1 MKLEVDQPY
10 HFRARLH
17 MPVMNNDIEN
27 SQLNDYKSSQECTI
41 ETSQGSSWSYDSST
55 LPERN
60 FELLNTTLSSLSHGA
75 VSPLRS
81 KLSTP
86 FIESA
91 DRTKRYYKC
100 KAGQLISTLLDT
112 IAPGQGDILLDA
124 MSNDKKVQRKPH
136 HRRTSPVQ
144 LFVCTMNQQIQDTR
158 ILNACSASK
167 RSCLKGLDN
176 ISAEGSA
183 AFDTYIYIIS
193 EIEKMRL
200 LSAWSKA
207 ISSKLKSYKM
217 YLKTDFKLHL
227 EIESRC
233 ADHCLQWALSDTTDK
248 SGNFKVHC
256 LHKHDISCDRCSLL
270 ENFKLEMQNA
280 FRQLPP
286 TEQLKDLQYDFETA
300 IAKIDEWKK
309 HILRTVNQA
318 RAKTDIL
325 DNLQSHQMLIIM
337 DWAMKYLPNM
347 FLGKQS
353 DWYGQ
358 KGKNWHVIVGIFKNE
373 NKDLKHRTFVHI
385 IDSAKQDWYSVSSL
399 LLHALTTIK
408 RQLPEIKEVFLR
420 SDNEGCYKCG
430 QIWLVMNELSQQ
442 SGITIRRYDYSEPQS
457 GKSYCDAKIAH
468 MRGKMQVYILN
479 GNNIN
484 TAKDMK
490 TAIDYQ
496 HGVSGVQSSVVAIKN
511 ENLKFTSHKWKGI
524 TNFNNLEFLPDGI
537 KVWKAYNVGS
547 GRFYRNDELDR
558 LYPNVCKQEQF
569 EVVEIDSFS
578 SPKNVEGNIKL
589 QKDKVENAENITAGS
604 PKHFFCSEPGCI
616 IAFKSFSSL
625 EQHIFIG
632 KHDYRLEREST
643 YDSVKR
649 IWADQCNNINNE
661 VNICLNN
668 LSAGHEEAVVIGQLT
683 GRKVEAI
690 DVVHGMRSAV
700 TEDGNRRFDKS
711 DWLQVTQITAFLSRL
726 AHTSCSSSKKDDGFT
741 LDALV
746 ADDDDDLRA
755 IATTLDAQVINQ
767 ELESLDFYD

>member
-1 MKLEVDQPY
+1 
-10 HFRARLH
+10 
-17 MPVMNNDIEN
+17 
-27 SQLNDYKSSQECTI
+27 
-41 ETSQGSSWSYDSST
+41 
-55 LPERN
+55 
-60 FELLNTTLSSLSHGA
+60 
-75 VSPLRS
+75 
-81 KLSTP
+81 
-86 FIESA
+86 
-91 DRTKRYYKC
+91 
-100 KAGQLISTLLDT
+100 
-112 IAPGQGDILLDA
+112 
-124 MSNDKKVQRKPH
+124 
-136 HRRTSPVQ
+136 
-144 LFVCTMNQQIQDTR
+144 
-158 ILNACSASK
+158 
-167 RSCLKGLDN
+167 
-176 ISAEGSA
+176 
-183 AFDTYIYIIS
+183 
-193 EIEKMRL
+193 
-200 LSAWSKA
+200 
-207 ISSKLKSYKM
+207 
-217 YLKTDFKLHL
+217 
-227 EIESRC
+227 
-233 ADHCLQWALSDTTDK
+233 
-248 SGNFKVHC
+248 
-256 LHKHDISCDRCSLL
+256 
-270 ENFKLEMQNA
+270 MQNA

-325 DNLQSHQMLIIM
+325 DNLQSHQMLIII

-347 FLGKQS
+347 FRKKQS

-358 KGKNWHVIVGIFKNE
+358 KGKNWHVI
-373 NKDLKHRTFVHI
+373 HRTFVHI
-385 IDSAKQDWYSVSSL
+385 MDSAKQDWYSVSSL

-408 RQLPEIKEVFLR
+408 QQLPEIKEMFLR
-420 SDNEGCYKCG
+420 SDNAGCYKCG

-468 MRGKMQVYILN
+468 MRGKMQVYVLN
-479 GNNIN
+479 GNNIK

-496 HGVSGVQSSVVAIKN
+496 HRVSGVQSSVVAIKN

-589 QKDKVENAENITAGS
+589 QKDKVENAENITA
-604 PKHFFCSEPGCI
+604 
-616 IAFKSFSSL
+616 
-625 EQHIFIG
+625 
-632 KHDYRLEREST
+632 
-643 YDSVKR
+643 
-649 IWADQCNNINNE
+649 
-661 VNICLNN
+661 
-668 LSAGHEEAVVIGQLT
+668 AGHEEAVVSVKEGWAIRKERRNTEFSKNVRDYLTEKFNQGQLT

-700 TEDGNRRFDKS
+700 TEDGNRRFDRS
-711 DWLQVTQITAFLSRL
+711 DWLQVTQITAFFSRL

-755 IATTLDAQVINQ
+755 IVTTLDAQDINQ